1 MYFTS
6 YLTPHTSYFKK
17 MVFGYIRVST
27 AEQSAESQKNLISR
41 FVVERKMNVD
51 EWIEVGMSSKK
62 SVDKRKITTLLS
74 KVVENDVVIVSE
86 LSRLGRS
93 IQEVLSIIKSLM
105 EEKKCRL
112 VLVKQNLDLNP
123 QNVLDMGNKIL
134 ITIFSML
141 AELERDFISF
151 RTKEGL
157 NALKAKGV
165 KLGKPA
171 GCTQKSM
178 YDKDKTRILELVKL
192 GVSINNI
199 LSIHLTYGKYLS
211 LKRFIGKNT

>member
-1 MYFTS
+1 MSVY
-6 YLTPHTSYFKK
+6 
-17 MVFGYIRVST
+17 GYIRVSS

-41 FVVERKMNVD
+41 FVVEKKMNID
-51 EWIEVGMSSKK
+51 KWIEVEMSSKK
-62 SVDKRKITTLLS
+62 SVDKRKITELLS
-74 KVVENDVVIVSE
+74 QVVENDVVIVSE

-93 IQEVLSIIKSLM
+93 IQEVLQIIKDLM
-105 EEKKCRL
+105 QEKKCRL
-112 VLVKQNLDLNP
+112 ILVKQNLDLNP

-165 KLGKPA
+165 KLGKPV
-171 GCTQKSM
+171 GCKQKTM
-178 YDKDKTRILELVKL
+178 YDKDKNRILELAKM
-192 GVSINNI
+192 GVPINKI
-199 LSIHLTYGKYLS
+199 LTIHLNYGKYLS
-211 LKRFIGKNT
+211 LKRFIDKNTTKI